1 MKTRAKSALIMA
13 PLLIIVFLGG
23 YFLLAGVFM
32 LSLLA
37 IREYCDAF
45 GDKKPVKWV
54 LIASLCILTIS
65 YCLYLVID
73 SLGLTTVS
81 LSDISLMH
89 SIMLPWVF
97 VSLILCFLSMFA
109 LEKRDL
115 FQGMAT
121 ITGIFYINF
130 LAFHIVLID
139 NAYTIP
145 ISVGAFKFSGLN
157 SYVWIVILAA
167 FGTDI
172 FAYLTGKAFGKHK
185 LCPTISPKKTIEGS
199 IGGIIGSVILCG
211 LFGWLF
217 IPDRFIDFIIIGIVG
232 SIIAQLGDLTASV
245 MKRKLDIKDWG
256 TLIPGHGGVLDR
268 VDSILFAAPFVYYF
282 LLLKDLLILT
292 I

>member
-23 YFLLAGVFM
+23 YFLLIGVFA
-32 LSLLA
+32 LCFLA

-45 GDKKPVKWV
+45 GTKKPVWWV
-54 LIASLCILTIS
+54 MIASLCILTIS
-65 YCLYLVID
+65 YAVYLIID
-73 SLGLTTVS
+73 TLNLTTVN
-81 LSDISLMH
+81 LSDISTMH
-89 SIMLPWVF
+89 VILLPWIF
-97 VSLILCFLSMFA
+97 VSLFLCFLSMFA

-139 NAYTIP
+139 NVYTIP
-145 ISVGAFKFSGLN
+145 ISVGIFKLSGLN

-172 FAYLTGKAFGKHK
+172 FAYLAGRAFGKHK
-185 LCPTISPKKTIEGS
+185 LCPSISPKKTIEGS
-199 IGGIIGSVILCG
+199 IGGIIGSVVLCG

-217 IPDRFIDFIIIGIVG
+217 IPDRFVDFIIIGILG
-232 SIIAQLGDLTASV
+232 SVVAQLGDLTASV

-268 VDSILFAAPFVYYF
+268 VDSILFTAPFVYYY
-282 LLLKDLLILT
+282 LLIKDLLILT